1 MLILKEEFD
10 SEPVYNKKSWKS
22 KIKYHGDKVTDF
34 YDKETPKV
42 DSNHTCLAVII
53 LDSARKKDDNYY
65 PKVFLKQYKY
75 IDKKVIEQISDNLSD
90 ISSSAESDG
99 EYIRIGSLFKRLG
112 RYL

>member
-34 YDKETPKV
+34 YDKEIPKV

-53 LDSARKKDDNYY
+53 LDSALKKDDNYY

-75 IDKKVIEQISDNLSD
+75 IDNLSD